1 MTEKNKGFSSWLK
14 KMFKKPGENGNDEK
28 TKDKNY
34 QKYLLVILAIG
45 VAFMLIS
52 NLLPSR
58 NSSEKAAPVLGSVN
72 SEEKD
77 AAVFGQKKV
86 EGSGEMADYEAT
98 YENQLKEAL
107 EHIVGVEDVTVMIN
121 LDATETKVLEKN
133 TVFQSQQT
141 DEVDREG
148 GKRKVEDMSRDE
160 QVVIIRNG
168 EQETPIV
175 LKTKKPEI
183 RGVLVVAKGAE
194 NLKIKQMIIE
204 AVTRV
209 LDVPNHRV
217 SVLPKKSASAR

>member
-52 NLLPSR
+52 NLLPSG

>member
-1 MTEKNKGFSSWLK
+1 MSEKNKGFSNWYKNL
-14 KMFKKPGENGNDEK
+14 FKKQGENQSDEK
-28 TKDKNY
+28 TNDKNY
-34 QKYLLVILAIG
+34 QKYLLVLLAIG
-45 VAFMLIS
+45 IAFMLIS
-52 NLLPSR
+52 NLLQSRPS
-58 NSSEKAAPVLGSVN
+58 NEKAAPVLGSVK

-77 AAVFGQKKV
+77 AAVFGQKKI
-86 EGSGEMADYEAT
+86 EGSGEMADYEAS

-133 TVFQSQQT
+133 TVVQSQQT

-194 NLKIKQMIIE
+194 NLKVKQMVIE

-217 SVLPKKSASAR
+217 SVLPKKTKGDS

>member
-52 NLLPSR
+52 NLLPSG
-58 NSSEKAAPVLGSVN
+58 NSNEKAAPVLGSAN

>member
-1 MTEKNKGFSSWLK
+1 MSEKNKGFSNWYKNL
-14 KMFKKPGENGNDEK
+14 FKKQGENQNDEK
-28 TKDKNY
+28 TNDKNY
-34 QKYLLVILAIG
+34 QKYLLVLLAIG
-45 VAFMLIS
+45 IAFMLIS
-52 NLLPSR
+52 NLLQSK
-58 NSSEKAAPVLGSVN
+58 SSNEKAAPVLGSVK

-77 AAVFGQKKV
+77 ATVFGQKKI
-86 EGSGEMADYEAT
+86 EGTGEMADYEAT
-98 YENQLKEAL
+98 YENQLKETL
-107 EHIVGVEDVTVMIN
+107 ENIVGVEDVTVMIN

-133 TVFQSQQT
+133 TVVQSQQT

-194 NLKIKQMIIE
+194 NLKVKQMVIE

-217 SVLPKKSASAR
+217 SVLPKKTKGDS

>member
-1 MTEKNKGFSSWLK
+1 MNEKNKGFRSWYK
-14 KMFKKPGENGNDEK
+14 KMFKKQGEATSDEK
-28 TKDKNY
+28 TNDKNY
-34 QKYLLVILAIG
+34 QKYFLVILAIG
-45 VAFMLIS
+45 IAFMLIS
-52 NLLPSR
+52 NLFQTG
-58 NSSEKAAPVLGSVN
+58 SSGNKEAPVLGSVN

-98 YENQLKEAL
+98 YENQLKETL

-121 LDATETKVLEKN
+121 LDATETKILEKN
-133 TVFQSQQT
+133 TVVQSQQT

-160 QVVIIRNG
+160 QVVIVRNG

-194 NLKIKQMIIE
+194 NLKVKQMVIE

-217 SVLPKKSASAR
+217 SVLPKKN

>member
-1 MTEKNKGFSSWLK
+1 
-14 KMFKKPGENGNDEK
+14 MFKKPGENGNDEK

>member
-1 MTEKNKGFSSWLK
+1 MNEKNKGFSSWFK
-14 KMFKKPGENGNDEK
+14 NMFKKQGENQSDEK
-28 TKDKNY
+28 TNDKNY
-34 QKYLLVILAIG
+34 QKYLLVLLATGI
-45 VAFMLIS
+45 AFMLIS
-52 NLLPSR
+52 NLLQSR
-58 NSSEKAAPVLGSVN
+58 SSNEKAAPVLGSVK

-77 AAVFGQKKV
+77 AAVFGQKKL

-107 EHIVGVEDVTVMIN
+107 ENIVGVEDVTVMIN

-133 TVFQSQQT
+133 TVVQSQQT

-194 NLKIKQMIIE
+194 NLKVKQMVIE

>member
-1 MTEKNKGFSSWLK
+1 MGEKNKGFGSWYK
-14 KMFKKPGENGNDEK
+14 KLFKKPGENQSDEK
-28 TKDKNY
+28 TNDKNY
-34 QKYLLVILAIG
+34 QKYFLGILAIG
-45 VAFMLIS
+45 IAFMLIS
-52 NLLPSR
+52 NLFPSGTS
-58 NSSEKAAPVLGSVN
+58 NEKAAPVIGSLK

-77 AAVFGQKKV
+77 VAVFGQKKS
-86 EGSGEMADYEAT
+86 EGSGEIADYEAT

-121 LDATETKVLEKN
+121 LDASETKVLEKN
-133 TVFQSQQT
+133 TVVQSQQT

-183 RGVLVVAKGAE
+183 RGVLIVAKGAE
-194 NLKIKQMIIE
+194 NLKVKQMVIE

-217 SVLPKKSASAR
+217 SVLPRKSANAR

>member
-28 TKDKNY
+28 TNDKNY

-52 NLLPSR
+52 NLLPSG
-58 NSSEKAAPVLGSVN
+58 NSNEKAAPVLGSVN

-217 SVLPKKSASAR
+217 SVLPRKSASTR

>member
-1 MTEKNKGFSSWLK
+1 MNEKYKGFRSWYK
-14 KMFKKPGENGNDEK
+14 KMFKKQGEATSDEK
-28 TKDKNY
+28 SNDKNY
-34 QKYLLVILAIG
+34 QRYFLVILAIG
-45 VAFMLIS
+45 IAFMLIS
-52 NLLPSR
+52 NLFQTG
-58 NSSEKAAPVLGSVN
+58 SSGDKEAPVLGSVN
-72 SEEKD
+72 SGEKD

-98 YENQLKEAL
+98 YENQLKETL

-121 LDATETKVLEKN
+121 LDATETKILEKN
-133 TVFQSQQT
+133 TVVQSQQT

-160 QVVIIRNG
+160 QVVIVRNG

-194 NLKIKQMIIE
+194 NLKVKQMVIE

-217 SVLPKKSASAR
+217 SVLPKKN

>member
-1 MTEKNKGFSSWLK
+1 MNEKKKEFGSWLK
-14 KMFKKPGENGNDEK
+14 GLFKTSNDEK
-28 TKDKNY
+28 PKDKNF
-34 QKYLLVILAIG
+34 QKYLLIVLAIG
-45 VAFMLIS
+45 IAFMLIS
-52 NLLPSR
+52 NLLHSQ
-58 NSSEKAAPVLGSVN
+58 SSTETAVPVLGGADPA
-72 SEEKD
+72 EKD
-77 AAVFGQKKV
+77 AAVFGQKKL
-86 EGSGEMADYEAT
+86 EGSSEMVDYEAT

-107 EHIVGVEDVTVMIN
+107 EHIVGVEDVTIMIN

-133 TVFQSQQT
+133 TVVQSQQT

-148 GKRKVEDMSRDE
+148 GKRTVEDMSRDE
-160 QVVIIRNG
+160 QVVIVRSG

-194 NLKIKQMIIE
+194 NLKVKQMVIE